1 MGVVTDPAYV
11 VYSVRSRGT
20 RSMMRTTDIN
30 SVGTAVYRSN
40 GRFGIAGR
48 SQQLEGARFSV
59 GLAHLFFVFLTE

>member
-1 MGVVTDPAYV
+1 
-11 VYSVRSRGT
+11 
-20 RSMMRTTDIN
+20 MMRTTDIN

-48 SQQLEGARFSV
+48 SQQLKGARFSV